1 MVGIARKVW
10 LILREEQPFALKLNW
25 PTTWG
30 WEQLR
35 VGRSI
40 HSFTEQGMS
49 KAVNVCGVRDAGG
62 GGGEGEARLR
72 TESDWDRLEQRS
84 FRSS

>member
-1 MVGIARKVW
+1 
-10 LILREEQPFALKLNW
+10 
-25 PTTWG
+25 
-30 WEQLR
+30 
-35 VGRSI
+35 
-40 HSFTEQGMS
+40 MS
-49 KAVNVCGVRDAGG
+49 KAVIVCGVRDAGG

>member
-1 MVGIARKVW
+1 
-10 LILREEQPFALKLNW
+10 
-25 PTTWG
+25 
-30 WEQLR
+30 
-35 VGRSI
+35 
-40 HSFTEQGMS
+40 MS

>member
-1 MVGIARKVW
+1 
-10 LILREEQPFALKLNW
+10 
-25 PTTWG
+25 
-30 WEQLR
+30 
-35 VGRSI
+35 
-40 HSFTEQGMS
+40 MS

-72 TESDWDRLEQRS
+72 TESDRDRLEQRS